1 MACGNNVQIQ
11 KSQEKLQNRCRANS
25 ASYEYKNMSA
35 NNGAFFGSHGNSN
48 SLLQNMISKNYI
60 DFVF

>member
-1 MACGNNVQIQ
+1 MASGNNVQIQ

-35 NNGAFFGSHGNSN
+35 NNGAHLVLMGIPTVYCKTWFP
-48 SLLQNMISKNYI
+48 KTT
-60 DFVF
+60 